1 MLVAVFEDLLM
12 LDPKSSARAKNA
24 RDRQRRNDIERR
36 SRRRRRARVEGLKAE
51 VAMLEAVV
59 TSLQLLDQETRATGE
74 EGQANQ
80 AKEDEAREATLES
93 SSARAYLCQETKRL
107 LAERWQLQESFARHE
122 GSVRAI
128 QVILDDVE
136 RSTLEDMPSERPLDS
151 ASPISDI
158 LFEDLELES
167 EASWGD
173 LLE

>member
-1 MLVAVFEDLLM
+1 MLVAVYEDTLM
-12 LDPKSSARAKNA
+12 LDPKSTARGAKSA

-59 TSLQLLDQETRATGE
+59 TSLQLLDQATRATGD
-74 EGQANQ
+74 NDD
-80 AKEDEAREATLES
+80 AKEDEARAATLEP

-107 LAERWQLQESFARHE
+107 LAERWQLQETFARHE

-136 RSTLEDMPSERPLDS
+136 RSTLDEMPSEQATES
-151 ASPISDI
+151 ASPVSDI
-158 LFEDLELES
+158 LFEDLDLES

-173 LLE
+173 FLE